1 MSKEKKIHF
10 RVNEDQ
16 FRLMR
21 SAIFEI
27 IANRKSVLKLVNE
40 NPQIILNPES
50 VKEDIELAESILVM
64 MNDKSKDW
72 PF

>member
-10 RVNEDQ
+10 RVTEDQ

-40 NPQIILNPES
+40 NPDIILNPES
-50 VKEDIELAESILVM
+50 LKEDIELAECILLM
-64 MNDKSKDW
+64 MNDKVKNW